1 MLMALFPRSLVRD
14 VADDLCFCRGQ
25 RSRTGGAARN
35 PSSTMNATITVTD
48 RAPSRAVRLALF
60 VCSAL
65 PGAWLAAQCGAGL
78 GAAVAHPDDGSPIL
92 WMLVLLAMSVLLL
105 LLGTRTTH
113 QRMFVLAFLPMLT
126 FTPMAYQ
133 LSVQND
139 SLSFLTAFVGVISPA
154 VIIPILVWHY
164 RNRAE
169 QALSTVNRQPSTN
182 LSAIN
187 YQPSWVMSD
196 E

>member
-1 MLMALFPRSLVRD
+1 MKAFMNAMT
-14 VADDLCFCRGQ
+14 A
-25 RSRTGGAARN
+25 N
-35 PSSTMNATITVTD
+35 PSSE
-48 RAPSRAVRLALF
+48 RSRAARAAMF
-60 VCSAL
+60 VCFAL

-133 LSVQND
+133 LSVQDD

-169 QALSTVNRQPSTN
+169 QALSTVNCQPSTS

-187 YQPSWVMSD
+187 YQLSWVMSD